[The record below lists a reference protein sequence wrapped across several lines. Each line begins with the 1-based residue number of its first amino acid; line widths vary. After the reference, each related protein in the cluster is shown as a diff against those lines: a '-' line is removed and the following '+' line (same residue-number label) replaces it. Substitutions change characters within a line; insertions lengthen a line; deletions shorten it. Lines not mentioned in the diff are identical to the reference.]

1 MSLESWLTE
10 RWYGRP
16 GLLYGL
22 LPLEGLFRCLSA
34 LRRTRQQ
41 PQHSGVPVIVVGN
54 IAVGGAGK
62 TPLVIALVEHFKAL
76 GWHPGVVSR
85 GYGAQ
90 PPHRPFLV
98 TGASTPQ
105 QAGDEPCLIAQRCG
119 VPVAVDPDRPAAAQC
134 LVEQGCDLLI
144 SDDGM
149 QHYRLNRQIEVA
161 VIDGRRGLGNGHCLP
176 VGPLREPP
184 SRLSSVDILVSNGEL
199 QAPLAVN
206 ALTMNLLG
214 GEAIHLASKQRRTLA
229 GWPQDQRRVHAL
241 AGIGNPQ
248 RFFDSLNQAGLAVE
262 AHPFA
267 DHHDYSVEDLSGLG
281 DKPLLITEKDAVK
294 LRPLL
299 ASRKDIDAWVV
310 PVSAGLPK
318 EFYQQ
323 VEARLGASTSGA
335 KP

>member
-34 LRRTRQQ
+34 LRRSRQQ
-41 PQHSGVPVIVVGN
+41 PQHCGVPVIVVGN

-62 TPLVIALVEHFKAL
+62 TPLVIALVELFKAL

-149 QHYRLNRQIEVA
+149 QHYRLGRHLEIA
-161 VIDGRRGLGNGHCLP
+161 VIDGQRGLGNGHCLP

-184 SRLSSVDILVSNGEL
+184 FRLDSVDIVVSNGEL
-199 QAPLAVN
+199 RAPLNVK
-206 ALTMNLLG
+206 ALTMTLVG
-214 GEAIHLASKQRRTLA
+214 GEAIQLASAQRRGLA
-229 GWPQDQRRVHAL
+229 DWPPDQRRVHAL

-248 RFFDSLNQAGLAVE
+248 RFFDSLSAAGLDVE
-262 AHPFA
+262 PHPFA
-267 DHHDYSVEDLSGLG
+267 DHHQFTASELSHFTG
-281 DKPLLITEKDAVK
+281 KPLLMTEKDAVK

-299 ASRKDIDAWVV
+299 ASCNDIDAWVV
-310 PVSAGLPK
+310 PVSASLPA

-323 VEARLGASTSGA
+323 VEDRLAASASGA